1 MRLAS
6 LRIVVYC
13 IQQMPA
19 ASAAIATALTRDNIS
34 DSVAVEV
41 RGRIVDGRLPAGERI
56 NEVHLSQELGVSRTP
71 LREALGRLAAEGA
84 LTNVPR
90 FGYFVRALTLAEFEQ
105 IYDIRPL
112 LDPEALRLAGVPA
125 RKRLERLEKLN
136 RKLAAARNPEAA
148 IALDDAWHLELLA
161 DCPNRVLIE
170 LIENVVRRTRRY
182 ELALMRETSNV
193 LRASEGHSRIL
204 AALRDGNLVAACAA
218 LRRNMQSGRA
228 PIVSWLRAR
237 ESRTGA

>member
-1 MRLAS
+1 M
-6 LRIVVYC
+6 
-13 IQQMPA
+13 
-19 ASAAIATALTRDNIS
+19 SAAPVPATAALTRDNIS
-34 DSVAVEV
+34 DSVALEV
-41 RGRIVDGRLPAGERI
+41 RSRIVDGRLPAGERI

-90 FGYFVRALTLAEFEQ
+90 FGYFVRALTLEEFEQ

-125 RKRLERLEKLN
+125 PKRLERLEKLN
-136 RKLAAARNPEAA
+136 RRLAAARNPEAA

-170 LIENVVRRTRRY
+170 LIENIIQRTRRY

-193 LRASEGHSRIL
+193 LRATEDHSRIL
-204 AALRDGNLVAACAA
+204 AALREGNLAAACAA

-237 ESRTGA
+237 ESGAKA

>member
-1 MRLAS
+1 M
-6 LRIVVYC
+6 
-13 IQQMPA
+13 
-19 ASAAIATALTRDNIS
+19 SAAARDNIS
-34 DSVAVEV
+34 DSVAAEV
-41 RGRIVDGRLPAGERI
+41 RRRIVDGRLPAGERI

-90 FGYFVRALTLAEFEQ
+90 FGYFVRALTLEEFEQ

-125 RKRLERLEKLN
+125 RKRMERLEKLN
-136 RKLAAARNPEAA
+136 RRLAAARSPETA
-148 IALDDAWHLELLA
+148 IALDDAWHQELLA
-161 DCPNRVLIE
+161 DCPNLVLVE
-170 LIENVVRRTRRY
+170 LIENIIRRTRRY

-193 LRASEGHSRIL
+193 LRATEDHSRIL
-204 AALRDGNLVAACAA
+204 AALRAGNLDGACTA
-218 LRRNMQSGRA
+218 LRHNMQSGRA

-237 ESRTGA
+237 ESRPGA